1 VVNAAVKRRKAGAL
15 RNSAQPRSA
24 RKWLSCAFRRFASLF
39 EAAFFK
45 RGGEQGS
52 GTETCRE
59 NDVACGFTR
68 HVPDGCSAIAFTRVF
83 EALWRCTADP
93 GLRKLGVFDDPGSA
107 AHHFVLRRAREKLNM

>member
-1 VVNAAVKRRKAGAL
+1 VMNAAVKRRKAGAL

-59 NDVACGFTR
+59 SDVACGFTR
-68 HVPDGCSAIAFTRVF
+68 HVPDAVQRHQRVTRVF

-93 GLRKLGVFDDPGSA
+93 GPSQT
-107 AHHFVLRRAREKLNM
+107 RRL